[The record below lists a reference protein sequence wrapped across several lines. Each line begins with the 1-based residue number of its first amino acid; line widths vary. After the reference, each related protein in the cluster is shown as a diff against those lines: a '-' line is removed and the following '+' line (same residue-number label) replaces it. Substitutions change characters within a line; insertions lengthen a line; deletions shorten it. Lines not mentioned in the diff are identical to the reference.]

1 MKESLNQIDITGIVS
16 EINIRDIDKGDKKYV
31 AGEVVVRVEEKG
43 EVSEIPVGFIS
54 ADKKKDGTANQNY
67 ARLQQLK
74 DFNSIA
80 SAGIEEA
87 TRVQIRG
94 AKFTENLFMP
104 QNGQEVL
111 SSTKINSNFFT
122 KINATNYRP
131 EAKFRIIGKI
141 IQMSEEQK
149 NVDGEL
155 EDTGRLIV
163 RAAIVAYGDKVEVMK
178 FIVENPDSINY
189 IKINWKEGD
198 TVQMGGRIRYTQET
212 VEQEEDVGF
221 GEADVRTYTRRTRE
235 FLIERGS
242 AEALDEE
249 NSYSDADIKAGLAK
263 RKALME
269 EVKQKAQQPK
279 PQAQVQTTST
289 DGFTF

>member
-269 EVKQKAQQPK
+269 EVKLKAQQPK

>member
-221 GEADVRTYTRRTRE
+221 GEADVRTYTRKTRE

>member
-249 NSYSDADIKAGLAK
+249 NSYSDADIKAGLAR

>member
-87 TRVQIRG
+87 TKVQIRG

-111 SSTKINSNFFT
+111 SSTKISSNFFT

-131 EAKFRIIGKI
+131 EAKFRVIGKI

-149 NVDGEL
+149 NVEGEL

-249 NSYSDADIKAGLAK
+249 NSYSDADIKAGLAR

>member
-279 PQAQVQTTST
+279 PQAQVQTIST

>member
-269 EVKQKAQQPK
+269 EVKLKAQQPK
-279 PQAQVQTTST
+279 SQAQVQTTST